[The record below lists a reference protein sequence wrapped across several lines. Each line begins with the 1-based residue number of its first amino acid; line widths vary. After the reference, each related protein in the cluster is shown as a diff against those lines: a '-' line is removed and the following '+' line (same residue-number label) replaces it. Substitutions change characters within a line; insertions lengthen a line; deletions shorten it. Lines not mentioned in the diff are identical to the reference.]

1 MRKILEKKDERRQ
14 ANGENEEKQKRRT
27 VGGGR
32 GGESENQVLGRTK
45 SLLPIFESL
54 GQDLESLV
62 HWTGSQDFLERTPAA
77 SSKLLMK
84 QKLNE
89 MEEEDLGWQECN
101 GRHEIKK
108 FGALFPLISALKRH
122 FEETWKVGIELAAT
136 GWWDRHVRRKR

>member
-1 MRKILEKKDERRQ
+1 MRKILENKDERRQ
-14 ANGENEEKQKRRT
+14 MANGENEEKQKTSRRT
-27 VGGGR
+27 LGGGR

-108 FGALFPLISALKRH
+108 FGALLSLF
-122 FEETWKVGIELAAT
+122 LAA
-136 GWWDRHVRRKR
+136 RKAF